1 MLTHLVFL
9 ALTYLAAAV
18 PFGLVVTTLAGG
30 DVDVRAAGSGNIGTT
45 NVARLYGWR
54 TAALVLA
61 FDVSKGLLPILY
73 ARAIDDQASVLW
85 LATVGAA
92 AFIGHCFPIY
102 LGFAGGK
109 GVATGAGA
117 MLGIAP
123 SATLSG
129 AAVWGL
135 VLAATGRS
143 SIASLF
149 AAGAVV
155 GMLWSDPE
163 LGWVAISLA
172 LAILATHT
180 SNVRRI
186 FSGTEGA
193 VVRPVRWGGTPE
205 PSREAIEALLHEPV
219 AGAPLSQP
227 ETESSSSNAQAQ
239 P

>member
-9 ALTYLAAAV
+9 ALTYLTAAV

-30 DVDVRAAGSGNIGTT
+30 DIDVRAAGSGNIGTT

-61 FDVSKGLLPILY
+61 LDVAKGLLPVLY
-73 ARAIDDQASVLW
+73 ARAIDGDASVVW

-92 AFIGHCFPIY
+92 AFVGHCFPVY

-117 MLGIAP
+117 LLGIAP

-129 AAVWGL
+129 ALVWGA
-135 VLAATGRS
+135 VLATTGRS

-163 LGWVAISLA
+163 LGWIAVGLA

-205 PSREAIEALLHEPV
+205 PSRDAIEALLHEPV
-219 AGAPLSQP
+219 AGSLLQPQEPPPESQARP
-227 ETESSSSNAQAQ
+227 
-239 P
+239 